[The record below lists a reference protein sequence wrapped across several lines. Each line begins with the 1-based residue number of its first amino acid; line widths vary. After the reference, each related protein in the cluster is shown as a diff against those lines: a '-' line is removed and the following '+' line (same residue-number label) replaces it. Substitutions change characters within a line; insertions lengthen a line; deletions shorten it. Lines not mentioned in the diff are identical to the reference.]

1 LRATPT
7 VEAHSRSL
15 VVTVPP
21 PERFAASDTVPDSH
35 VVSTPAGSATN
46 ADPELAVLTF
56 THVLVAVFPPLT
68 NDRLTD
74 DVDRPLQLT
83 VTPSTVGVH
92 GALTVI
98 AGA

>member
-1 LRATPT
+1 
-7 VEAHSRSL
+7 

-21 PERFAASDTVPDSH
+21 PERFDASDTVPGSH
-35 VVSTPAGSATN
+35 VVSTPAGSATIT
-46 ADPELAVLTF
+46 DPELAVLTF

-74 DVDRPLQLT
+74 EVDSPLQVT

-92 GALTVI
+92 GAVMVT
-98 AGA
+98 AGV